1 MVQLLKRNHDILLG
15 KYELFRQ
22 TNESLEKMAV
32 EKESLYNEMKI
43 DLDKATQKLFR
54 TQKSLEENL
63 NQNEVYSLKVK
74 TLEEAQKS
82 RDETIK
88 TLKFQKEKFE
98 GHSKVAAE
106 QLEVVQGSHEE
117 LSSKKAKEVDLL
129 SKEIT

>member
-106 QLEVVQGSHEE
+106 
-117 LSSKKAKEVDLL
+117 
-129 SKEIT
+129 